1 MGRLFGTDGVRGKAG
16 EYPLDVHT
24 VRRLGAALT
33 RALRHGS
40 APVKFL
46 AGRDTRES
54 GRWIE
59 RELAVGIGTQGGT
72 MTSAG
77 IIPTP
82 AVAYLTPRLGYTAGV
97 VISASHNPFED
108 NGIKVFSGA
117 GEKFTETL
125 EQRVESIAADE
136 SWTIP
141 ETPADVESPPEARL
155 RRGLAGAQRAK
166 AGGFSRIGTVEEL
179 DLRPAYIDHLLEI
192 LPAPLRTTALRV
204 AIDCAN
210 GATTTVAPLVFQEL
224 GFDTRC
230 IGCEPDGRNINL
242 GCGSTSPELLAKTVV
257 AGQYDLGIAYDGDGD
272 RAIFVDH
279 LGRVV
284 DGDAV
289 MLLCA
294 KQMKA
299 EGRLKGDSIVA
310 TVMSNIGLE
319 LALRDAGIGLTRTQV
334 GDKYVMEEMLRRGF
348 VLGGEQS
355 GHVIFSEYLFTGDG
369 LATSLNVLRTM
380 AMTRRSLADLASE
393 LTTYPQVLLNLR
405 VQQKIDLRTI
415 PAVAAVMEQ
424 VESRLAGNG
433 RLLVRYS
440 GTEPLLR
447 VMLEGR
453 NQDEI
458 RRWGQDIIDAVKTH
472 VGAAV

>member
-16 EYPLDVHT
+16 EYPLDPAT
-24 VRRLGAALT
+24 VRRLGGALA
-33 RALRHGS
+33 RGLRDGDGS
-40 APVKFL
+40 VRFL
-46 AGRDTRES
+46 CGRDTRES
-54 GRWIE
+54 GAWIE
-59 RELAVGIGTQGGT
+59 RELAHGISSQGGLL
-72 MTSAG
+72 TSGG

-82 AVAYLTPRLGYTAGV
+82 AVAYLTPRMGYTAGV

-125 EQRVESIAADE
+125 EQRVEAIVADE
-136 SWTIP
+136 AWTVP
-141 ETPADVESPPEARL
+141 NSDSASGVGQTRAAVEQADYRSAYVE
-155 RRGLAGAQRAK
+155 
-166 AGGFSRIGTVEEL
+166 
-179 DLRPAYIDHLLEI
+179 HLLEI
-192 LPAPLRTTALRV
+192 LPVSVRDRGLRV
-204 AIDCAN
+204 VVDCAN
-210 GATTTVAPLVFQEL
+210 GATTTVAPRLFKEL
-224 GFDTRC
+224 GLQVLC

-242 GCGSTSPELLAKTVV
+242 GCGSTAPELLARTVV
-257 AGQYDLGIAYDGDGD
+257 TGQYDLGIAYDGDGD
-272 RAIFVDH
+272 RAIFVDAN
-279 LGRVV
+279 GRIV

-289 MLLCA
+289 MLMCA

-299 EGRLKGDSIVA
+299 EGRLKGDAIVA

-319 LALRDAGIGLTRTQV
+319 IALRENGIGLVRCQV
-334 GDKYVMEEMLRRGF
+334 GDKYVMEEMLRRGL

-355 GHVIFSEYLFTGDG
+355 GHVIFSDYLFTGDG

-380 AMTRRSLADLASE
+380 ATTNRGLADLASD
-393 LTTYPQVLLNLR
+393 LTTYPQVLMNLR
-405 VQQKIDLRTI
+405 VHQKVDLATV
-415 PAVAAVMEQ
+415 PGVAAVIQ
-424 VESRLAGNG
+424 RVESRLTGSG

-453 NQDEI
+453 DEVEI
-458 RRWGQDIIDAVKTH
+458 RRMGQEIIEAVKEH